1 MREIRQSGSEGGV
14 AGNGHPYP
22 YSGKVGQA
30 SRLLGQL
37 THSPGVLEVSSTEV
51 LIHLFPGGSYG
62 SEFKRRVSQTLETIN
77 QRPLAH
83 PKLPGRRLRFRL
95 AHRSELDLKVR
106 IGT

>member
-1 MREIRQSGSEGGV
+1 MY
-14 AGNGHPYP
+14 NDDY
-22 YSGKVGQA
+22 YSHGQL
-30 SRLLGQL
+30 RQL
-37 THSPGVLEVSSTEV
+37 THSPAVLEVSSTEV

-62 SEFKRRVSQTLETIN
+62 SEFKRSVSQTFETIN
-77 QRPLAH
+77 QRQLAH